1 MKPTVSVLL
10 PSRGRP
16 DLLKNSIASLGK
28 GNFEVLIRYD
38 DDDKTMPLKLSKKN
52 VRQMKG
58 TRVGYANFHL
68 MVNELAKQA
77 KGDWLLLWNDDAI
90 MRTTDWVDTISRF
103 DSNKPKV
110 LNFFDTEDSQKNLF
124 PVMSRAM
131 YEAIGHF
138 SLSTHCDTWALDIA
152 NGTGTHV
159 EVDGIEAEHL
169 RDSLDDATRHD
180 TQAVYATSS
189 PQYFS
194 DEMKLLRDADMVKIR
209 EASHG
214 IR

>member
-1 MKPTVSVLL
+1 MKPIVSVLL

-16 DLLKNSIASLGK
+16 ELLNNSIASLGK

-38 DDDKTMPLKLSKKN
+38 DDDKTMPLKTTKKN
-52 VRQMKG
+52 VRQIKG
-58 TRVGYANFHL
+58 ERVGYANFHL
-68 MVNELAKQA
+68 MINELAEQA
-77 KGDWLLLWNDDAI
+77 KGDWLLLWNDDAV
-90 MRTTDWVDTISRF
+90 MKTTNWVDIISRF
-103 DSNKPKV
+103 DSKKPRV
-110 LNFFDTEDSQKNLF
+110 LNFFDTEDSQNNLF
-124 PVMSRAM
+124 PIMSRAM

-159 EVDGIEAEHL
+159 KVEGIKAEHI
-169 RDSLDDATRHD
+169 RDSLDDATKQD

-194 DEMKLLRDADMVKIR
+194 KEMKLLRDADMVKIR
-209 EASHG
+209 GVNHG
-214 IR
+214 V